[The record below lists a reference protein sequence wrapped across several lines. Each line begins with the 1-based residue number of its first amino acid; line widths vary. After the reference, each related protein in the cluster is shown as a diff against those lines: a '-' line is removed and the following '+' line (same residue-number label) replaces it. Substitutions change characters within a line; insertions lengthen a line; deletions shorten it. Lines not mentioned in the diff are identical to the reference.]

1 MSYKILT
8 KFLKD
13 VSFEIPNAETFLT
26 VANEITK
33 YKLKVDIVSK
43 PLKNKIIQVDTIL
56 KLENNSEENKKIA
69 RIEIIYSALVRLE
82 NKLEDK
88 EKLKKIIVVDVPTEI
103 YPDLIGIFEGL
114 IVKSGLPK
122 LNFSKKIDFAELYK
136 KNWNTKKNFFL
147 V

>member
-103 YPDLIGIFEGL
+103 YPDLIGIFEVL

-122 LNFSKKIDFAELYK
+122 INFSKKIDFAELYK
-136 KNWNTKKNFFL
+136 KN
-147 V
+147 